1 MRIVFEIKR
10 DAIANV
16 VLNKLYKFTALQ
28 TSFSVNNICLVGG
41 RPRMMALRDLI
52 QEFVEFRHEVVIR
65 RTKFDL
71 RKAEERAHVLEGLII
86 ASDNID
92 EVIEIIKTS
101 PSPDT
106 VVVLIGKCEINGDAA
121 KIIVDEVLTLEQ
133 AEKKFSKGYVIC
145 IRPDR
150 VTDEHLRELKDR
162 CNTRDA
168 DDSISFV
175 VMHPEGRRQYL
186 TTMKIKTSKET
197 TAFLCSTFG
206 ESNVLIDTER

>member
-1 MRIVFEIKR
+1 M
-10 DAIANV
+10 
-16 VLNKLYKFTALQ
+16 Q
-28 TSFSVNNICLVGG
+28 SFSTLSLARLDPELNGKTV
-41 RPRMMALRDLI
+41 RMCGLI
-52 QEFVEFRHEVVIR
+52 SDV
-65 RTKFDL
+65 RTKLDRRENTFAILKLEQYNGSAEALLWSDAYKQFAELL
-71 RKAEERAHVLEGLII
+71 R
-86 ASDNID
+86 
-92 EVIEIIKTS
+92 
-101 PSPDT
+101 PDT
-106 VVVLIGKCEINGDAA
+106 VIVVIGKCEINGDAA

-150 VTDEHLRELKDR
+150 VTDDHLRELKDR

-168 DDSISFV
+168 DNSISFV
-175 VMHPEGRRQYL
+175 VMHPDGRRQYL